1 MFGSNL
7 YKIRAMVQ
15 VKIERA
21 KIDQKQTSLLVIGI
35 FENEH
40 DFPQSKELDPTVFAS
55 IKETLEN
62 KEFSGTFGSSII
74 VYTLGKGPMKKIM
87 LLGLGKREK
96 FTDESARICAGKAAQ
111 KTKELGAKEF
121 SILQFSNLDE
131 GLIEAMTE
139 GVALALYSFDKYKS
153 PTAAD
158 NGGNSNS
165 KTKVEEVS
173 ILINSDS
180 QKFQSIVDRTSL
192 VVEAVNFAR
201 DIGNLPPNDCPPAQ
215 LASIA
220 LSLAQEYGMKAR
232 VIDRYEL
239 ENMGMGGIV
248 AVGKG
253 SSSPPKLII
262 LEYDGATTSD
272 QKPYL
277 LVGKAV
283 TFDTGGISIKPGEKM
298 DEMKFDKCGGCTVLA
313 IMRAIAS
320 MKLTVNVVGIVPSV
334 ENMPSASSYRP
345 GDIIKMYNGKTVE
358 VLNTDAEGR
367 MILADALAY
376 GIATYSPKAVIDLAT
391 LTGAAIIALG
401 SNVAAIVGTNKQLTD
416 KLRKLSEKT
425 GEKIWELPLYDE
437 YHDQIKSIYADIR
450 NIGGRP
456 AGAITAAAFLSNF
469 VNGVP
474 WVHIDIAGTAWTQDG
489 TYERSYIPK
498 GATGFGVRTV
508 VKLLM
513 EDEKQQQQQQQQQ

>member
-1 MFGSNL
+1 
-7 YKIRAMVQ
+7 MVQ
-15 VKIERA
+15 VKIE
-21 KIDQKQTSLLVIGI
+21 KTQIYQKHTSLLVIGV
-35 FENEH
+35 FENEP
-40 DFPQSKELDPTVFAS
+40 DFSHSKELDPAIFAS
-55 IKETLEN
+55 VKEALEN
-62 KEFSGTFGSSII
+62 KEFRGTFGSSIL
-74 VYTLGKGPMKKIM
+74 VYTLANGLMKKVM
-87 LLGLGKREK
+87 LLGLGKRAK
-96 FTDESARICAGKAAQ
+96 FTDEIARICAGKAAQ
-111 KTKELGAKEF
+111 KAKELGIKEY

-139 GVALALYSFDKYKS
+139 GMTLGLYSFDKYKS
-153 PTAAD
+153 AD
-158 NGGNSNS
+158 
-165 KTKVEEVS
+165 TKNNNIKIEEIS

-180 QKFQSIVDRTSL
+180 PKFQSIADRASL

-220 LSLAQEYGMKAR
+220 LSIAQEYGMKTR

-253 SSSPPKLII
+253 SNNPPKLIT
-262 LEYDGATTSD
+262 LEYNGAASGGD

-298 DEMKFDKCGGCTVLA
+298 DEMKFDKCGGCMVLA

-320 MKLTVNVVGIVPSV
+320 MKLAVNVVGIIPSV
-334 ENMPSASSYRP
+334 ENMPSATSYRP

-367 MILADALAY
+367 LILADALAY
-376 GIATYSPKAVIDLAT
+376 GIATYSPKAVIDMAT

-416 KLRKLSEKT
+416 RLRKMSDKT
-425 GEKIWELPLYDE
+425 GEKMWELPLYDE
-437 YHDQIKSIYADIR
+437 YHEQIKSLYADIK

-456 AGAITAAAFLSNF
+456 GGAITAAAFLSNF
-469 VNGVP
+469 VNDVP
-474 WVHIDIAGTAWTQDG
+474 WVHIDIAGPAWTQDG
-489 TYERSYIPK
+489 TYDRSYNSK
-498 GATGFGVRTV
+498 GATGFGVRTL

-513 EDEKQQQQQQQQQ
+513 EDEKQQSSQ

>member
-1 MFGSNL
+1 
-7 YKIRAMVQ
+7 MVH
-15 VKIERA
+15 VKIEKA
-21 KIDQKQTSLLVIGI
+21 KIDQKQTSLLVVGV
-35 FENEH
+35 FEGEH
-40 DFPQSKELDPTVFAS
+40 DFSQSKELDPAVFAS
-55 IKETLEN
+55 IKESLEN
-62 KEFSGTFGSSII
+62 REFRGTMGSSVV

-96 FTDESARICAGKAAQ
+96 FADESARVCAGKAAQ
-111 KTKELGAKEF
+111 KAKEMGVSEF

-139 GVALALYSFDKYKS
+139 GAALALYSFDRYKA
-153 PTAAD
+153 TDA
-158 NGGNSNS
+158 S
-165 KTKVEEVS
+165 KDPPAKVQELS
-173 ILINSDS
+173 ILVNSDS
-180 QKFQSIVDRTSL
+180 PKFQSIAERTSL
-192 VVEAVNFAR
+192 VVEAVNFCR
-201 DIGNLPPNDCPPAQ
+201 DIGNLPPNDCSPAQ
-215 LASIA
+215 LAGIA
-220 LSLAQEYGMKAR
+220 SSLAHDCGIKSR
-232 VIDRYEL
+232 IIDRYEL

-253 SSSPPKLII
+253 SNNPPKLII
-262 LEYDGATTSD
+262 LEYNGAPSD

-313 IMRAIAS
+313 VIRAAALLKLAVNIIA
-320 MKLTVNVVGIVPSV
+320 IVPAV
-334 ENMPSASSYRP
+334 ENMPSSTSYRP

-376 GIATYSPKAVIDLAT
+376 GIATFSPKAVVDLAT

-401 SNVAAIVGTNKQLTD
+401 SNVAALVGTNKQLTD
-416 KLRKLSEKT
+416 RLRKTSDKT
-425 GEKIWELPLYDE
+425 GEKMWELPLYDE
-437 YHDQIKSIYADIR
+437 YHEQIKSTFADIK

-456 AGAITAAAFLSNF
+456 GGAITAAAFLSNF

-474 WVHIDIAGTAWTQDG
+474 WTHIDIAGTAWTQDG
-489 TYERSYIPK
+489 TFEKSYNPK
-498 GATGFGVRTV
+498 GATGFGVRTLV
-508 VKLLM
+508 RLLA
-513 EDEKQQQQQQQQQ
+513 EDEKPQQP

>member
-1 MFGSNL
+1 
-7 YKIRAMVQ
+7 MVQ
-15 VKIERA
+15 VKVEKA
-21 KIDQKQTSLLVIGI
+21 KIDQKQTALLVIGV
-35 FENEH
+35 FEGEQ
-40 DFPQSKELDPTVFAS
+40 DFPQSKELDASVFAS
-55 IKETLEN
+55 IKETLDK
-62 KEFSGTFGSSII
+62 KEFRGTFGSSIL

-87 LLGLGKREK
+87 LLGLGKRDK
-96 FTDESARICAGKAAQ
+96 FTDESARISAGKAAQ
-111 KTKELGAKEF
+111 KAKELGLKEF

-139 GVALALYSFDKYKS
+139 GAALALYSFDRYKAPES
-153 PTAAD
+153 
-158 NGGNSNS
+158 S
-165 KTKVEEVS
+165 KDPQTKVEEVS

-180 QKFQSIVDRTSL
+180 PKFQSVAERTSL
-192 VVEAVNFAR
+192 VVEAVNFCR
-201 DIGNLPPNDCPPAQ
+201 DIANLPPNDCPPSQ
-215 LASIA
+215 LASFAISIA
-220 LSLAQEYGMKAR
+220 QDYGMKAR

-239 ENMGMGGIV
+239 ENMGMEGIV

-253 SSSPPKLII
+253 SNNPPKLII
-262 LEYDGATTSD
+262 LEYSGAPADSD
-272 QKPYL
+272 QPQKPYL

-313 IMRAIAS
+313 IMRAAAS
-320 MKLTVNVVGIVPSV
+320 MKLAVNIVGIVPSV
-334 ENMPSASSYRP
+334 ENMPSATSYRP

-376 GIATYSPKAVIDLAT
+376 GIATFSPKAVVDLAT

-401 SNVAAIVGTNKQLTD
+401 ANVAAVVGTNKQLTD
-416 KLRKLSEKT
+416 RLRKVAEKT

-437 YHDQIKSIYADIR
+437 YHEQIKSTYADMK

-469 VNGVP
+469 VDGAP

-489 TYERSYIPK
+489 TYERSYNPK
-498 GATGFGVRTV
+498 GATGFGVRTLV
-508 VKLLM
+508 RLLM
-513 EDEKQQQQQQQQQ
+513 EDEKPQQP